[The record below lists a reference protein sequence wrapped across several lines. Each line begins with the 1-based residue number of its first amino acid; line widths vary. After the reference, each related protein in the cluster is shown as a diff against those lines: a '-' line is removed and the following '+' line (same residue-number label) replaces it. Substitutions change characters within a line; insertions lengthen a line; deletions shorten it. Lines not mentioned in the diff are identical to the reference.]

1 MGVVKGFFQ
10 EGRNDPYVNLTLK
23 NPQNDKSL
31 NVHAVIDTGFTGFI
45 QIPLMFVALLNVP
58 ILSSLVSS
66 VTLAD
71 GSTRQYSLTEVC
83 ASIEDEF
90 ICNLALISPQGS
102 DVLIGMEFLRLD
114 DRALLVYQ
122 DSIFLAK
129 KPDISTTLLP

>member
-1 MGVVKGFFQ
+1 MGVVEGFFL
-10 EGRNDPYVNLTLK
+10 EGRNDPYVNITLK
-23 NPQNDKSL
+23 NPQDNKGF

-45 QIPLMFVALLNVP
+45 QIPLMLVAFLNLT
-58 ILSSLVSS
+58 ILSGLVSS

-71 GSTRQYSLTEVC
+71 GSTRKYSLTEVC
-83 ASIEDEF
+83 ASIESEF
-90 ICNLALISPQGS
+90 ICELALISPQGS

-129 KPDISTTLLP
+129 KPDIPTMLLP